1 MSEARE
7 VRGVKEVRNVEEA
20 GYGAAGRADELEFER
35 MFERKNETKSE
46 KRISRSVEALKPSG
60 IRKFFELII
69 GREDIISLGVGEPD
83 FPVPWRIR
91 EEMIYALE
99 KGITS
104 YTSNFGLYEL
114 RESIASYYRKFGVSC
129 GVENVIVTTG
139 VSEAV
144 DIALR
149 AILNPGEGVLIPEPC
164 YVSYSPLTTLAG
176 GVAVSYPTTPDFVPT
191 YEDMVKL
198 AREAEG
204 RGVRIKAVMINY
216 PNNPT
221 GVSYTRSVLEEIA
234 DFAVEKD
241 AIVVSDEIYAELSYS
256 FKHESI
262 ASLEGMFDR
271 TVILNGFSKAFS
283 MTGLRV
289 GFAIAPEDVLNAML
303 KIHQYCMLCAPVL
316 SQIGAIEALR
326 NGEDDLEEM
335 REEYVRRR
343 NFFVKRIREVLD
355 VKKPDGAFYAFP
367 SVKETG
373 LSSEEFAKR
382 LLFEKKVA
390 VVPGNAFGEC
400 GEGYIRCAYAVSM
413 EKLKEAV
420 ERIVEFVEGL

>member
-1 MSEARE
+1 MEKTA
-7 VRGVKEVRNVEEA
+7 GVEA
-20 GYGAAGRADELEFER
+20 GR
-35 MFERKNETKSE
+35 T
-46 KRISRSVEALKPSG
+46 SRSVNSLKPSG

-99 KGITS
+99 KGVTS
-104 YTSNFGLYEL
+104 YTSNYGLYEL
-114 RESIASYYRKFGVSC
+114 RESIARYYRKFGVSC
-129 GVENVIVTTG
+129 RAEDVLITTG

-164 YVSYSPLTTLAG
+164 YVSYSPLTMLAG
-176 GVAVSYPTTPDFVPT
+176 GIAISYPTTPDFIPA
-191 YEDMVKL
+191 YEDMIRL
-198 AREAEG
+198 AERAEE
-204 RGVRIKAVMINY
+204 RGIRIKAVMINY

-241 AIVVSDEIYAELSYS
+241 AIVISDEIYAELSYS
-256 FKHESI
+256 FGHESI
-262 ASLEGMFDR
+262 ASLDGMLGR

-283 MTGLRV
+283 MTGLRI
-289 GFAIAPEDVLNAML
+289 GFAIAPEDILNAML

-316 SQIGAIEALR
+316 SQVGAIEALR

-335 REEYVRRR
+335 RSEYIRRR

-367 SVKETG
+367 SIESTG

-400 GEGYIRCAYAVSM
+400 GEGYIRCAYAVTM
-413 EKLKEAV
+413 DKLKEAA
-420 ERIVEFVEGL
+420 ERIVEFVESL